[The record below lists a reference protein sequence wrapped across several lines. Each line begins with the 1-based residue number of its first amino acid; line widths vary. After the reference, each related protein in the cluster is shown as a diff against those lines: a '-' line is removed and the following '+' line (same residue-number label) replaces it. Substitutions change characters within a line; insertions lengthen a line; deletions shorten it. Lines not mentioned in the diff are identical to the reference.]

1 MKRRSRAGGKRVKTR
16 RHKAVALK
24 RSNTSKAMRR
34 VSSASTGDETEISRL
49 RRQLS
54 EALEQQT
61 ATADV
66 LKIISRSTFD
76 LQTVLDSLIETQ
88 ARLCG
93 AHRAVIFRR
102 DGDSYHGVAFY
113 NTSPELVD
121 FIRRHPITPGRQSIS
136 ARALLER
143 RTVHVADVQA
153 DAEYKYALSDGD
165 PIRTILGVPMFRGND
180 LVGSVT
186 LYKLELQPFT
196 DKQIEMVTTFAD
208 QAVIAMENTRL
219 MTETREAL
227 ERQTATAEVL
237 QVINSSPGNL
247 APVFD
252 AILEK
257 AHGLC
262 AVTHG
267 TLQLYDGVK
276 FHAGAVRGLPEA
288 LADRLRQGFIPGA
301 NSPIQRLLDGARFA
315 HVPDVGEV
323 DDPTARVAAEL
334 SGIRTTLFIALR
346 KDDRLLGYITAA
358 RREVRLFTGKEIALL
373 ESFAAQAV
381 LAMENARLL
390 DELRARNG
398 ELAETLEFQTAT
410 GEVLRSVASSPDN
423 LQSVFEAMLEKMLW
437 GRRRDSAVKSSLRS
451 TPIDGAPLC

>member
-1 MKRRSRAGGKRVKTR
+1 
-16 RHKAVALK
+16 
-24 RSNTSKAMRR
+24 
-34 VSSASTGDETEISRL
+34 
-49 RRQLS
+49 
-54 EALEQQT
+54 
-61 ATADV
+61 
-66 LKIISRSTFD
+66 
-76 LQTVLDSLIETQ
+76 
-88 ARLCG
+88 
-93 AHRAVIFRR
+93 
-102 DGDSYHGVAFY
+102 
-113 NTSPELVD
+113 
-121 FIRRHPITPGRQSIS
+121 
-136 ARALLER
+136 
-143 RTVHVADVQA
+143 
-153 DAEYKYALSDGD
+153 
-165 PIRTILGVPMFRGND
+165 MFRGDD

-208 QAVIAMENTRL
+208 QAVIAMENARL

-252 AILEK
+252 TILEK
-257 AHGLC
+257 AHRLC
-262 AVTHG
+262 AVAHG

-315 HVPDVGEV
+315 HVPDVSEV
-323 DDPTARVAAEL
+323 DDPTARAAAEL
-334 SGIRTTLFIALR
+334 SFRTTLFIALR
-346 KDDRLLGYITAA
+346 KGDRLLGYITAA

-381 LAMENARLL
+381 IAMENARLL
-390 DELRARNG
+390 DELRARND

-410 GEVLRSVASSPDN
+410 GDVLRSVASSPDN
-423 LQSVFEAMLEKMLW
+423 LQSVFEAMLEKATELCKAKF
-437 GRRRDSAVKSSLRS
+437 GILFLY
-451 TPIDGAPLC
+451 DGEAFTVAADRNLPPADA

>member
-1 MKRRSRAGGKRVKTR
+1 MKQRPRASGKSAKGR
-16 RHKAVALK
+16 RHKAVTLK
-24 RSNTSKAMRR
+24 RSNASKVMRR
-34 VSSASTGDETEISRL
+34 GSSASTGEKTEIARL

-93 AHRAVIFRR
+93 ANRGVIFRR
-102 DGDSYHGVAFY
+102 NGDSYHGVAFY

-153 DAEYKYALSDGD
+153 DAEYKYALRDVD
-165 PIRTILGVPMFRGND
+165 PIRTILGVPMFRGDD

-208 QAVIAMENTRL
+208 QAVIAMENARL

-252 AILEK
+252 TILEK
-257 AHGLC
+257 AHRLC
-262 AVTHG
+262 AVAHG

-288 LADRLRQGFIPGA
+288 LADRLRQGFIPGP

-346 KDDRLLGYITAA
+346 KDDRLLGYISAA
-358 RREVRLFTGKEIALL
+358 RRDVRLFTGKEIALL

-381 LAMENARLL
+381 IAMENARLL
-390 DELRARNG
+390 DELRARTG
-398 ELAETLEFQTAT
+398 DLEESLEYQTAT
-410 GEVLRSVASSPDN
+410 SDVLQVISRATFDLRPVLDTVVATAAR
-423 LQSVFEAMLEKMLW
+423 LM
-437 GRRRDSAVKSSLRS
+437 
-451 TPIDGAPLC
+451 T